1 MICTRKAIIFSNLLQ
16 YLLRPYWDRNL
27 VKSFIKGKKISMQQ
41 YTANFEFQ
49 WGYACWLIEYDTS
62 IPKYY
67 SPRFRYCISIQKPT
81 TSEPVIKY
89 GLHLSWHKGKM
100 YNDKSANTST
110 TTSPVLIMVT
120 NVFLMTD
127 PRLSPKCQT

>member
-1 MICTRKAIIFSNLLQ
+1 MILVFPNITTWAMRSYKSILFALRFYSKLLLYFHSKAYN
-16 YLLRPYWDRNL
+16 N
-27 VKSFIKGKKISMQQ
+27 G
-41 YTANFEFQ
+41 
-49 WGYACWLIEYDTS
+49 
-62 IPKYY
+62 
-67 SPRFRYCISIQKPT
+67 
-81 TSEPVIKY
+81 PVIKY

-110 TTSPVLIMVT
+110 TTLPVLIMVT